1 MELKHFRFN
10 YRKKVEDYSELIETV
25 LETVGYSYPDDY
37 VGYDK
42 HYLAFNPLIKDVNN
56 KSAMMFRK
64 DGMLLMYNG
73 AVEVLRDGKMKKDR
87 SITPSEYCRMLGT
100 FDKYIAFILKS
111 NDVPVN
117 VFDEY
122 KKLIYKYI
130 TNDTKDIHK
139 WTLNGLKEFRRFL
152 FKYYILDKDVLANKQ
167 INIKTIKAHRFEAKR
182 EDSDSKIELLSATE
196 EHKVKGQG
204 YLRKRR
210 LDLGRDDLYPI
221 TVSFKNGAFK
231 APAVCIEYPNGFK
244 KIRMATENSKSF
256 RYFCWTDHHKK
267 PYNCMFEA
275 KVDAVDKSL
284 CYVVEGEFDSLS
296 IAKHLDCDIYSLH
309 NVNSLPNNLSQ
320 LKPYSKVVV
329 EVDADKYLE
338 VRSMIYDKI
347 KEVYPDKVVTVG
359 KKISTRQKEYDYNY
373 LDQIGVLN
381 KNMIIN
387 KKYEVVI

>member
-1 MELKHFRFN
+1 MELKNFRFN
-10 YRKKVEDYSELIETV
+10 YRKKVEDYSELIENV
-25 LETVGYSYPDDY
+25 LENIGYSYPEDY

-42 HYLAFNPLIKDVNN
+42 HYLTFNPLIKDVNN

-73 AVEVLRDGKMKKDR
+73 AVEVLRDGKIKKDR

-111 NDVPVN
+111 NDVPIN

-130 TNDTKDIHK
+130 TKDTKDMHK
-139 WTLNGLKEFRRFL
+139 WTINGLKEFRRFL

-167 INIKTIKAHRFEAKR
+167 VNIKTIRAHKFEAKK
-182 EDSDSKIELLSATE
+182 EESDSKIELLTATR
-196 EHKVKGQG
+196 EHNVKGQG

-210 LDLGRDDLYPI
+210 LDLNREDLYPI

-231 APAVCIEYPNGFK
+231 APAICIEYPNGFK

-256 RYFCWTDHHKK
+256 RYFCWTDNHKN

-275 KVDAVDKSL
+275 KVDSADKSR
-284 CYVVEGEFDSLS
+284 CYVVEGEFDSVS
-296 IAKHLDCDIYSLH
+296 IAKYLDCDVYSLH
-309 NVNSLPNNLSQ
+309 NVNSLPSNLSQ
-320 LKPYSKVVV
+320 IKQYDKIIV

-347 KEVYPDKVVTVG
+347 KEKYPDKVITVG

-381 KNMIIN
+381 KDMIIN
-387 KKYEVVI
+387 KKYEVII